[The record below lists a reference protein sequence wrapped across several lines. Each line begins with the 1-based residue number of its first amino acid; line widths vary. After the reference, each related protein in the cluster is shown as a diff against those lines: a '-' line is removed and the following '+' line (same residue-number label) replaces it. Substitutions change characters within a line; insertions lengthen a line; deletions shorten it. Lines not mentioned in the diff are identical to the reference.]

1 MLAFPMHPSNSH
13 ASTMNRRRFVAG
25 LAAAGA
31 SLLLAGHTP
40 YRQWKLYRQTHLLIF
55 TTRDDPG
62 SDDLGERI
70 AACLRTTLP
79 ESKARVARAPHVPR
93 IASLMTSNQADVAVL
108 SHANAAAL
116 YARREPF
123 ADYPPIELRVLVE
136 TAQYQL
142 VCREDFKREHA
153 YVVAEAL
160 VADPGVP
167 ALVVPVAGKAVPGHP
182 GALAFYRGEPLA
194 QP

>member
-1 MLAFPMHPSNSH
+1 
-13 ASTMNRRRFVAG
+13 MNRRRFVAG

-31 SLLLAGHTP
+31 SLLLSGHTP

-62 SDDLGERI
+62 SDDLGERM
-70 AACLRTTLP
+70 AARLLTALP
-79 ESKARVARAPHVPR
+79 ESKARVARAPHAAR
-93 IASLMTSNQADVAVL
+93 IASLMTSSQADVAVL

-116 YARREPF
+116 YASREPF
-123 ADYPPIELRVLVE
+123 TDYPPIELRVLVE

-153 YVVAEAL
+153 YIVAEAL
-160 VADPGVP
+160 VEDPGTP
-167 ALVVPVAGKAVPGHP
+167 ALVVPAASEPVPTHP
-182 GALAFYRGEPLA
+182 GALAFLRGEPLA

>member
-1 MLAFPMHPSNSH
+1 
-13 ASTMNRRRFVAG
+13 MNRRCFVAG
-25 LAAAGA
+25 VAAAGA
-31 SLLLAGHTP
+31 GLLLSGHTP
-40 YRQWKLYRQTHLLIF
+40 YRQWKLYRQAHLLIF

-70 AACLRTTLP
+70 AAHLRTALP
-79 ESKARVARAPHVPR
+79 DSKARVARAPHAAR
-93 IASLMTSNQADVAVL
+93 IASLMTSGQADVAVL

-116 YARREPF
+116 YARSEPF
-123 ADYPPIELRVLVE
+123 TDYPPIALRVLVQ

-153 YVVAEAL
+153 YIVVEAL
-160 VADPGVP
+160 VSDPGVP
-167 ALVVPVAGKAVPGHP
+167 GLVVPSAGEPVPTHP
-182 GALAFYRGEPLA
+182 GALAFSRGEPLA